1 MPRMI
6 SFSLTTPQFLDGS
19 KDVTRRMGWL
29 TLAAGADLIA
39 VEKAMGLG
47 KGEKV
52 KVLGN
57 IRVVNFRRELL
68 LRMLD
73 EPEYGRSELIR
84 EGFPLMTVK
93 GFIEMFCDT
102 HKNCA
107 PSTIIS
113 RIAFRRV

>member
-1 MPRMI
+1 MI

-47 KGEKV
+47 KGGKV
-52 KVLGN
+52 NVLGP
-57 IRVVNFRRELL
+57 IRVVSARRELL
-68 LRMLD
+68 RRMFD
-73 EPEYGRSELIR
+73 EPEYGKAELIR

-93 GFIEMFCDT
+93 GLIEMFCDT
-102 HKNCA
+102 HKGCT
-107 PSTIIS
+107 PDKVIS
-113 RIAFRRV
+113 RIEFKRV